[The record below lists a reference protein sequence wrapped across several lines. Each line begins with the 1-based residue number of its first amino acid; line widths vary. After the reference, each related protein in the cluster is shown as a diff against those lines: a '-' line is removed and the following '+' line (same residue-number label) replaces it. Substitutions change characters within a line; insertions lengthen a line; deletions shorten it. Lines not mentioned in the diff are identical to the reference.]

1 MIFEKHKI
9 KCMLLCVELQKHC
22 TYVALHLLKPIKKY
36 VMKRGTTNF
45 GKSSYLV
52 GMYCKQLICKKKRS
66 MSKLFTMNGYLFIY
80 VWYVEIIDV
89 ASSIV

>member
-1 MIFEKHKI
+1 
-9 KCMLLCVELQKHC
+9 MLLCVELQKHC

-52 GMYCKQLICKKKRS
+52 GMYCKQLICKKKGLWVNFLQW
-66 MSKLFTMNGYLFIY
+66 MGIYLFMY
-80 VWYVEIIDV
+80 GMLRLLM
-89 ASSIV
+89 SLPP